1 MICLSRLE
9 ANRANAQKSTGPKS
23 AKGKARSA
31 QNARKH
37 GLRTKVTSDPHYR
50 SEVLVLRT
58 KLAKEA
64 GHASSPIDALSL
76 AMTELRRIIT
86 IRHKR
91 LDDALIALEGAQEID
106 VAPLLTDLETL
117 ERYERRAHYR
127 LHRAVEVYAPAPGGP
142 SSRKQHLPNLGRQTR
157 SAPPLRT
164 ADPHR
169 PVRPLH
175 MTSPQSSGSS
185 S

>member
-91 LDDALIALEGAQEID
+91 LDDALVALEGAQEID
-106 VAPLLTDLETL
+106 VTQLLTDLETL

-127 LHRAVEVYAPAPGGP
+127 LHRAVEVYAPAPGMP
-142 SSRKQHLPNLGRQTR
+142 PSRKQLLPNHERQTR
-157 SAPPLRT
+157 ET
-164 ADPHR
+164 R
-169 PVRPLH
+169 PRHV
-175 MTSPQSSGSS
+175 TSPPSSGSS

>member
-1 MICLSRLE
+1 MTCLSRLE
-9 ANRANAQKSTGPKS
+9 ANRANAHKSTGPKS

-37 GLRTKVTSDPHYR
+37 GLRTNITSDPHYC
-50 SEVLVLRT
+50 SEFLALRT
-58 KLAKEA
+58 VLAREA

-91 LDDALIALEGAQEID
+91 LDDALVALEGAQGID
-106 VAPLLTDLETL
+106 VVPLLSDLETL

-127 LHRAVEVYAPAPGGP
+127 LHRAWDAYAPGQGAP

-157 SAPPLRT
+157 ET
-164 ADPHR
+164 R
-169 PVRPLH
+169 PRH
-175 MTSPQSSGSS
+175 MTSPPSYGSS
-185 S
+185 P